1 MPNWCVNAGWHDR
14 IPLLQIR
21 LVSTEPPQYLC
32 EWNIFLQEVIDL
44 ETMQAWVV
52 KEYGKPED
60 LVFEQI
66 PIPVLEHDGPNAAD
80 TLVKVEAAALN
91 FADEIAIAG
100 RYQDRIE
107 PPFVPGNELA
117 GTVVKTSAGSRFQP
131 GDRVACQV
139 PSGAFAQYCAVPSD
153 RLMAIADLDAQTAA
167 ALPVSYTT
175 AHVALFQKGNL
186 AAGQTVLIHAA
197 AGGLGMAAM
206 QLARSAGARIIATA
220 GAEEKRRLVAEHGAD
235 HVIDYRNPDWPKQVK
250 ALAPQGVDIVVDPVG
265 GAISEQSLRLLGWQ
279 GKLLICGF
287 ASGEIPALKANYML
301 VKSASVHGVFW
312 SFDRDPDGIRAIQQE
327 LVDHCTA
334 GQFRPLIR
342 DVYPMGELV
351 EAMKA
356 LRSRGTVGKVILSW

>member
-1 MPNWCVNAGWHDR
+1 MVLS
-14 IPLLQIR
+14 I
-21 LVSTEPPQYLC
+21 LVRMD
-32 EWNIFLQEVIDL
+32 NMQEGNEL
-44 ETMQAWVV
+44 KTMQAWVV
-52 KEYGKPED
+52 SEYGKPED
-60 LVFEQI
+60 LVFDR
-66 PIPVLEHDGPNAAD
+66 IPVPPLEQGGPNAVD

-117 GTVVKTSAGSRFQP
+117 GTVVETSADSRFQP

-139 PSGAFAQYCAVPSD
+139 RSGAFAEYCAVASD
-153 RLMAIADLDAQTAA
+153 RLMAIGDIDARAAA

-186 AAGQTVLIHAA
+186 TAGQTVLIHAA
-197 AGGLGMAAM
+197 SGGLGVAAT

-220 GAEEKRRLVAEHGAD
+220 GSEEKRRFAIENGAD
-235 HVIDYRNPDWPKQVK
+235 HVIDYRQPDWYKEVK
-250 ALAPQGVDIVVDPVG
+250 SLSPNGVDIVVDPVG
-265 GAISEQSLRLLGWQ
+265 GATSEQSLRLLAWQ

-301 VKSASVHGVFW
+301 VKSASVHGVYW
-312 SFDRDPDGIRAIQQE
+312 SFDRDPDEIRAIQQE
-327 LVDHCTA
+327 LVELCAA
-334 GQFRPLIR
+334 GGIRPLIR

-351 EAMKA
+351 AAMKA
-356 LRSRGTVGKVILSW
+356 LRSRETVGKVVLS